1 MPRTTRPPSLPPHL
15 IDGLLD
21 GLQRVSAVADLLCI
35 VGTGIDPSLLRSRT
49 VAGAADII
57 GNETDRML
65 ELICAHQTVANLAPP
80 KP

>member
-1 MPRTTRPPSLPPHL
+1 MPRTTSSPSLPPHL

-21 GLQRVSAVADLLCI
+21 GLQRVSACI
-35 VGTGIDPSLLRSRT
+35 VGAGIDSSLLRSRT

-65 ELICAHQTVANLAPP
+65 ELIDAHQPIANLAPP
-80 KP
+80 KK